1 MKLERQS
8 KNHNWQA
15 VGLAYILNDS
25 MFAIWLILTIFS
37 DGREQDLLGQG
48 EQRADAAGAAG
59 AVHIV
64 PAGARQQGPEG
75 GQLLVRAERDAAGRY
90 PVDSVDILYIL

>member
-25 MFAIWLILTIFS
+25 MFAIWLILTILAMDESKTFS
-37 DGREQDLLGQG
+37 AKGSSVPMPPELL
-48 EQRADAAGAAG
+48 ELYTLY
-59 AVHIV
+59 
-64 PAGARQQGPEG
+64 QQE
-75 GQLLVRAERDAAGRY
+75 LANRDQKEASYLSELNVMLR
-90 PVDSVDILYIL
+90 VDIL